1 MKKILSLILCI
12 SILFAFSSCTTGN
25 NGGLEQSYESE
36 SISDEDSRKSS
47 DEPTSIEPID
57 GDIYNSLDL
66 FYALTEDSS
75 MALVELSNVADGF
88 YADGGDQAYI
98 IVEYKI
104 LKDYYNHI
112 SENTII
118 KVPIF
123 LDEINSPANHTTANY
138 IDADSIGIVDKD
150 RISDLQLS
158 AFIKQYQKAI
168 IYIQKINTNQ
178 VWYKNGNYKD
188 HIQYDKTTAP
198 ILLCNH
204 YFPVGENNIILF
216 DEVLSFLNEN
226 NCVYASPYTN
236 IFKFS
241 DFVYSG
247 LTLEQMEKNIQDL
260 YQTQLKK

>member
-1 MKKILSLILCI
+1 MKKILSLILCF

-36 SISDEDSRKSS
+36 SKSGNEDNRKSS
-47 DEPTSIEPID
+47 GDPTCIDE
-57 GDIYNSLDL
+57 DIYNSLDL
-66 FYALTEDSS
+66 VYALTENSS
-75 MALVELSNVADGF
+75 MALVELSDVADGF

-104 LKDYYNHI
+104 LKDYYNNI

-123 LDEINSPANHTTANY
+123 LDEINSSANHTTANY
-138 IDADSIGIVDKD
+138 TGESIGIVDKD

-158 AFIKQYQKAI
+158 TFIKQYQKAV
-168 IYIQKINTNQ
+168 IYIQKINSNQ

-204 YFPVGENNIILF
+204 YFPVGKNNIILF

-226 NCVYASPYTN
+226 NCCYASPYTN
-236 IFKFS
+236 IFEFS
-241 DFVYSG
+241 DFVYTG
-247 LTLEQMEKNIQDL
+247 LTLEQMEKNIQNL
-260 YQTQLKK
+260 YQTQLKR